1 MRIVLRIEN
10 VFVII
15 LAWIIYKAHDN
26 THGVFMTVK
35 EMGKAIKGRRE
46 FLKVSQVD
54 LAEITGV
61 SRRSLQAIEGG
72 EGNPTIAQIDK
83 ILSALGMEIK
93 IGIKING

>member
-1 MRIVLRIEN
+1 
-10 VFVII
+10 
-15 LAWIIYKAHDN
+15 
-26 THGVFMTVK
+26 MTVK